1 MRLRLSI
8 ALTACLLV
16 FSAWLRIAHAQQMET
31 REGIALQNQIY
42 QLQQELEQLRQQGPS
57 RGGGSSLGGYSGREA
72 PAPRGQ
78 SNDLVAQL
86 LSRVGM
92 LEEQV
97 RDLRGRIDELQ
108 NQTQQQTADLSKQ
121 LDDLRFRLQNG
132 AGGRPPPGDADT
144 APSEAPPPE
153 GPMSSP
159 PPRDLGALATQ
170 PHGPHR
176 PDQPLPLTPPPPR
189 PPASPVAH
197 TPEVAM
203 HAGYAALAQRNYQ
216 AAEAAARDVLTN
228 HRTSPR
234 AYDAQ
239 FLLAQA
245 LTGEHQYSQA
255 AIAYDDAYNR
265 SRKGIHA
272 GAALVGLA
280 NSLASINEKRAAC
293 ETLVKLHAEF
303 PQSAEELRPQIAS
316 VRQRAGCQ

>member
-16 FSAWLRIAHAQQMET
+16 SSAWLRMAHAQQMET
-31 REGIALQNQIY
+31 REGIALQNEIY

-57 RGGGSSLGGYSGREA
+57 RGGGSSLGGYREREA
-72 PAPRGQ
+72 PAPRGG
-78 SNDLVAQL
+78 SNDLVTQL
-86 LSRVGM
+86 LSRVGT
-92 LEEQV
+92 LEDQV

-108 NQTQQQTADLSKQ
+108 NQTQQQSADLSKQ
-121 LDDLRFRLQNG
+121 LDDLKFRMQSG
-132 AGGRPPPGDADT
+132 GGRPPAGDADT
-144 APSEAPPPE
+144 EPPPPE
-153 GPMSSP
+153 GPLTGP
-159 PPRDLGALATQ
+159 PPRDLGALSAQ
-170 PHGPHR
+170 PHGASR

-189 PPASPVAH
+189 PPAPSVPR
-197 TPEVAM
+197 TPELAM

-216 AAEAAARDVLTN
+216 AAEAAARDVLNN

-303 PQSAEELRPQIAS
+303 PQSADELRPQIAS

>member
-8 ALTACLLV
+8 ALTACLLI
-16 FSAWLRIAHAQQMET
+16 FSAWLRVAHAQQMET
-31 REGIALQNQIY
+31 REGIALQNEIY

-57 RGGGSSLGGYSGREA
+57 RGGGSSLGGYGDREA
-72 PAPRGQ
+72 PAPRGR
-78 SNDLVAQL
+78 SNDLVTQL
-86 LSRVGM
+86 LSRVDT
-92 LEEQV
+92 LEEQM

-121 LDDLRFRLQNG
+121 LDDLKFRMQNG
-132 AGGRPPPGDADT
+132 GGRPPPGDPDT
-144 APSEAPPPE
+144 APSEAPPSE
-153 GPMSSP
+153 GPMSSA
-159 PPRDLGALATQ
+159 PPRDLGALSAQ
-170 PHGPHR
+170 PHRPYR
-176 PDQPLPLTPPPPR
+176 PDQPMPLTPQPPR
-189 PPASPVAH
+189 PPASPVPH

-216 AAEAAARDVLTN
+216 AAEAAARDVLAN

>member
-1 MRLRLSI
+1 MRLCLGI
-8 ALTACLLV
+8 TLTACLLV
-16 FSAWLRIAHAQQMET
+16 FSPCLRIAHSQEMET

-42 QLQQELEQLRQQGPS
+42 QLQQEIETLRQQGPG
-57 RGGGSSLGGYSGREA
+57 RGGGSSLGGYSEREA
-72 PAPRGQ
+72 PAPRGG

-86 LSRVGM
+86 LSRVDT
-92 LEEQV
+92 LEDQV

-108 NQTQQQTADLSKQ
+108 NQTQQQSADMSKQ
-121 LDDLRFRLQNG
+121 LDDLKFQLQNG
-132 AGGRPPPGDADT
+132 GRGGDNGPPPGDADA

-153 GPMSSP
+153 GPMTSP
-159 PPRDLGALATQ
+159 PPRDLGALSAQ
-170 PHGPHR
+170 PPTAYR
-176 PDQPLPLTPPPPR
+176 PDQPLPLTPQPPR
-189 PPASPVAH
+189 PPVPR

-203 HAGYAALAQRNYQ
+203 HAGFAALAERNYQ
-216 AAEAAARDVLTN
+216 GAEAAARDVLNN

-265 SRKGIHA
+265 NRKGVHA
-272 GAALVGLA
+272 GPALIGLA

>member
-16 FSAWLRIAHAQQMET
+16 FSAWLRIVHAQPMET
-31 REGIALQNQIY
+31 REGIALQNEIY

-57 RGGGSSLGGYSGREA
+57 RRGGSSLGGYSEREA
-72 PAPRGQ
+72 PPPRGG
-78 SNDLVAQL
+78 STDLVTQL
-86 LSRVGM
+86 LSRVNT
-92 LEEQV
+92 LEDQV

-108 NQTQQQTADLSKQ
+108 NQTQQQSADLSKQ
-121 LDDLRFRLQNG
+121 LDDLKFQIQNG
-132 AGGRPPPGDADT
+132 GGRPPPGDADT

-153 GPMSSP
+153 GPMTSP
-159 PPRDLGALATQ
+159 PPRDFGALSAQ
-170 PHGPHR
+170 PRGEYR
-176 PDQPLPLTPPPPR
+176 PDQPLPLTPPPPH
-189 PPASPVAH
+189 PPSPPVQR

-216 AAEAAARDVLTN
+216 AAEAAARDVLNN

-245 LTGEHQYSQA
+245 LAGEHQYSQA

-303 PQSAEELRPQIAS
+303 PQSADELRPQIAL

>member
-16 FSAWLRIAHAQQMET
+16 FTASLRIAYAQQMET
-31 REGIALQNQIY
+31 REGIALQNEIY

-57 RGGGSSLGGYSGREA
+57 RGGGSALGGYSDREA
-72 PAPRGQ
+72 APPRGE
-78 SNDLVAQL
+78 SNLVTQL
-86 LSRVGM
+86 LSRVDM
-92 LEEQV
+92 LEGQV

-108 NQTQQQTADLSKQ
+108 NQTQQQSADLSKQ
-121 LDDLRFRLQNG
+121 LDDLKFRMQNG
-132 AGGRPPPGDADT
+132 GGRPPPGDADT

-153 GPMSSP
+153 GPMTSP
-159 PPRDLGALATQ
+159 PRRDLGALSARPQ
-170 PHGPHR
+170 R
-176 PDQPLPLTPPPPR
+176 PDQPLPLTPQPPR
-189 PPASPVAH
+189 PPASPVPR

-216 AAEAAARDVLTN
+216 AAEAAAREVLNN

-265 SRKGIHA
+265 SRKGVHA
-272 GAALVGLA
+272 GAALLGLA

-303 PQSAEELRPQIAS
+303 PQSADELRPQIAS

>member
-8 ALTACLLV
+8 ALAACLLV
-16 FSAWLRIAHAQQMET
+16 SFAWLRIAHAQQMET
-31 REGIALQNQIY
+31 REGIALQNEIY
-42 QLQQELEQLRQQGPS
+42 QLQQELEQLRQQGPG
-57 RGGGSSLGGYSGREA
+57 RGGGSSLGGYSEREA
-72 PAPRGQ
+72 PAPRGGP
-78 SNDLVAQL
+78 NDLVTQL
-86 LSRVGM
+86 LSRVNT
-92 LEEQV
+92 LEDQV

-108 NQTQQQTADLSKQ
+108 NQTQQQSADLSKQ
-121 LDDLRFRLQNG
+121 LDDLKFQLQNG
-132 AGGRPPPGDADT
+132 GGGRSPPGDGDA
-144 APSEAPPPE
+144 APNEAAPPE
-153 GPMSSP
+153 GPMTSP
-159 PPRDLGALATQ
+159 PPRDLGALSAQ
-170 PHGPHR
+170 PRGA
-176 PDQPLPLTPPPPR
+176 PDQPLPLTPQSPR
-189 PPASPVAH
+189 PSAPPMQR

-216 AAEAAARDVLTN
+216 AAEAAARDVLNN

-265 SRKGIHA
+265 NRKGVHA

-293 ETLVKLHAEF
+293 ETLVKLHVEF
-303 PQSAEELRPQIAS
+303 PQSADELRPQIAS